1 MYYFLFF
8 FSSCLHACDYWRE
21 NLGTKM
27 GRLALLPSPLASP
40 FNFTRNFFMYPH
52 ACFYLDHLCEQKK
65 RKPSSCTRPDLSIFF
80 FFLLLSS
87 MLGGSGG
94 GVVVVVVVD
103 VLVKM
108 EKCQIYWERKKKSLK
123 KSKEHISDQHSSSL
137 N

>member
-80 FFLLLSS
+80 FFFCCCRPCLVVLVVVLLLLMCWSKWKN
-87 MLGGSGG
+87 
-94 GVVVVVVVD
+94 
-103 VLVKM
+103 VKSIGR
-108 EKCQIYWERKKKSLK
+108 EKKNR
-123 KSKEHISDQHSSSL
+123 
-137 N
+137 